1 MIRVLGQL
9 SVFVLALLVFA
20 PTAAQAQAAGPL
32 RFVTGGGFAVPTGN
46 HYSLRTGYQIHA
58 AVETNYPGLPFAL
71 RVEGLF
77 ARFGYEHSSVV
88 LDDGFPVYPVLGALP
103 NCDLSLVK
111 CPGRGSEHERII
123 AGTLNVVMQPPQEE
137 WPGLAVVPYLIA
149 GGGVYHH
156 KNNAQVSSTIP
167 SGTDFGLNGGGGLRI
182 PKFHVFAEG
191 RMHMVKGAPD
201 LIAVTFGLAW

>member
-71 RVEGLF
+71 RLEGLF
-77 ARFGYEHSSVV
+77 ARFGYEHSNVV
-88 LDDGFPVYPVLGALP
+88 LDYGFPAYPVPSALRY
-103 NCDLSLVK
+103 CDLHGVP
-111 CPGRGSEHERII
+111 CPVSPEHERII
-123 AGTLNVVMQPPQEE
+123 AGTLNVVVQPPQEE
-137 WPGLAVVPYLIA
+137 WPGLEVVPYLIA

-156 KNNAQVSSTIP
+156 KNISQVSSTIP
-167 SGTDFGLNGGGGLRI
+167 SGTDLGLNGGGGLRI
-182 PKFHVFAEG
+182 PKFHAFAEG